1 MWINAVHTRI
11 SELRAELAMAR
22 ELEHEAIARRRTVE
36 ARLEELERLVDDER
50 RRLAPRG
57 GGFPVFVTAEARGRR
72 MITILECLAEVS
84 PGGLTTR
91 EIIESAR
98 HRHIELNP
106 GSTRAQLS
114 QAQRKGWVTRNGHRY
129 ALTLPAPSDP
139 LAAG

>member
-1 MWINAVHTRI
+1 MWMNAVHTRI
-11 SELRAELAMAR
+11 SELRTELATAR

-50 RRLAPRG
+50 RRMAPRG
-57 GGFPVFVTAEARGRR
+57 GLPVFVTAEARGRR

-98 HRHIELNP
+98 YRHIELNP

-114 QAQRKGWVTRNGHRY
+114 QAQRKGWVTRSGHQY
-129 ALTLPAPSDP
+129 VLTLPAALSDP